1 MNEEK
6 IPFFSYNSDTQKFWI
21 LGKIADTKE
30 EVDKCICIIM
40 KENQQLKEQL
50 QQRDNII
57 NKLVEIKYNFQNE
70 NPLIIFENNDLLKFM
85 NDLQDIF
92 NLKIRSDK

>member
-21 LGKIADTKE
+21 LGKIVDTKE
-30 EVDKCICIIM
+30 EVDKCICTIIQ
-40 KENQQLKEQL
+40 ENKQLNKQL

-57 NKLVEIKYNFQNE
+57 NKLIEIKYNFLNE
-70 NPLIIFENNDLLKFM
+70 NSLLIFGNDNLLKFM